1 MATIKLMNQDLVRL
15 DRFDGTNFTR
25 WQDKLKFLL
34 TALKIFY
41 ILDPELT
48 PLPEPANGETE
59 AVRAERQKRQ
69 EDELICRGHILNAL
83 SDRLYDLYTNT
94 SSAKEIWNAL
104 ESKYKAKEEVL
115 VNKLKA
121 VKIEIPETFQVGAI
135 IAKLL
140 GTWKGYRKK
149 IMHSSEDYS
158 LEQLQRHLRIEEESR
173 LRDRGENSSE
183 GTSKANAIEKSEPPR
198 KTNKRKP
205 SRNFNK
211 FKKKNKGGC
220 FVCGKSGHYA
230 KDCRH
235 RKRNNSEGKINSI
248 QEEKIVAT
256 VSEINA
262 IKGKVPRW

>member
-41 ILDPELT
+41 ILDLELT
-48 PLPEPANGETE
+48 SLPEPTNGETE

-83 SDRLYDLYTNT
+83 SDCLYDLYTNT
-94 SSAKEIWNAL
+94 SSAKEIWQDL
-104 ESKYKAKEEVL
+104 ESKYKAEE
-115 VNKLKA
+115 K
-121 VKIEIPETFQVGAI
+121 ETFQVGAI
-135 IAKLL
+135 IAKLP

-158 LEQLQRHLRIEEESR
+158 LEQLQKHLRIEEESR
-173 LRDRGENSSE
+173 LRDRSENSSE
-183 GTSKANAIEKSEPPR
+183 GTSKANAIEKSEPPG

-262 IKGKVPRW
+262 I